1 MQHTAAPGEELL
13 LHKQLQ
19 HNNTSLVVLVS
30 PTFRAQPI
38 VWMKADLGVQVVVP
52 KDVHWLSVQ
61 QHLALLR
68 LVEVFQQT
76 HAGAL
81 PTA

>member
-1 MQHTAAPGEELL
+1 MQHTAAPGDELL

-19 HNNTSLVVLVS
+19 HNNIGPVS

-38 VWMKADLGVQVVVP
+38 VRMKADLGVQVVVP